1 MTEEITQIVDEYID
15 RFIASDLAMIK
26 IKDEKY
32 PKSLLKKYFLVRI
45 KERGITTIT
54 SYIFVNELYLE
65 KI

>member
-1 MTEEITQIVDEYID
+1 MAEEITQIVDEYID

-32 PKSLLKKYFLVRI
+32 HKNLLKKYLLSRI
-45 KERGITTIT
+45 KERDIKKIT
-54 SYIFVNELYLE
+54 SYIFMNELYLE

>member
-1 MTEEITQIVDEYID
+1 MAEEITKIVDEYID

-32 PKSLLKKYFLVRI
+32 HKSLLKKYFLIRI
-45 KERGITTIT
+45 KERDINNIT
-54 SYIFVNELYLE
+54 SYIFMNELYLE